1 MIKPLSIALLLT
13 AYSTIA
19 HAEDAAYICKV
30 SNYVKISADRAG
42 KIETE
47 VVGLLTNLNIGQVKI
62 KDRIGD
68 VLIRDSDS
76 DSTVSPWPLERGENA
91 FSANSTG
98 NVITFGDGVL
108 LVSRHLATYEDEK
121 FQPFI
126 DSYVATCTKL

>member
-1 MIKPLSIALLLT
+1 MIKNVLT
-13 AYSTIA
+13 ALFIA
-19 HAEDAAYICKV
+19 VLSATANAEDSAYICKV
-30 SNYVKISADRAG
+30 SNYVKITEDRAG
-42 KIETE
+42 KIATE

-76 DSTVSPWPLERGENA
+76 DSTVSSWPLERGENA

-98 NVITFGDGVL
+98 NVITFSDGVL

-121 FQPFI
+121 LQPFI